1 MKNENILS
9 YLHVHI
15 VSEAMVLSKPERDG
29 FCRLDYRRSV
39 NINIIIIGFICES
52 LMMHDGLG
60 SEDRSLTA

>member
-1 MKNENILS
+1 M
-9 YLHVHI
+9 
-15 VSEAMVLSKPERDG
+15 ASKPERDE
-29 FCRLDYRRSV
+29 FCSLDYRRSV